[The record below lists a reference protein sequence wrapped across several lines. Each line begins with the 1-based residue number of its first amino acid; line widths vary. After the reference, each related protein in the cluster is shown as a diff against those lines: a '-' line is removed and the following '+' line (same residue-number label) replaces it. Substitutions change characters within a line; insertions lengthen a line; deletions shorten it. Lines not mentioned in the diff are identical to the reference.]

1 MVITHKSIQIEYKGH
16 LLNGEYSYSAKD
28 LNVRLKT
35 PHGDLRKGEHIQYM
49 VPKQWSDEHA
59 DTRAKEIIVEIG
71 NFYCSVLEHEEEIIN
86 VLASIEEKKAV
97 LEEERSNE
105 KQEMQRLKRL
115 LKEGTIST
123 VEYQKNY
130 TPHKKRCNDIEIKQ
144 GVLFRDAILVILKDD
159 FVYIYNLEYVI
170 KTIVNK

>member
-59 DTRAKEIIVEIG
+59 DTRAK
-71 NFYCSVLEHEEEIIN
+71 EIIN